1 MVTIQTTPNFYLS
14 QNFES
19 VPVNFTSLKCR
30 PLHVLIFEVGARS
43 WTRLS
48 PKKKEPFFCVEV
60 ARCIYDTVPFAS
72 ILSLQQ
78 QIVGGCLRKKIHT
91 SSPISIILP
100 SYIGMRGTGQEVI
113 FHLITVP
120 AEYWGGHAFR
130 HLSHVIYRL
139 CHKSITSTLIEK
151 DQVE

>member
-1 MVTIQTTPNFYLS
+1 MVTIQTTPNSYLS

-19 VPVNFTSLKCR
+19 ASVNFTSLKYR
-30 PLHVLIFEVGARS
+30 PLYVLIFEVGARS

-48 PKKKEPFFCVEV
+48 PKKEPFFCVEV

-91 SSPISIILP
+91 SSPLSIILP

-113 FHLITVP
+113 LRLTTVP
-120 AEYWGGHAFR
+120 AGYSGGHAFR
-130 HLSHVIYRL
+130 HLSHVINQL
-139 CHKSITSTLIEK
+139 WDKSIMS
-151 DQVE
+151 